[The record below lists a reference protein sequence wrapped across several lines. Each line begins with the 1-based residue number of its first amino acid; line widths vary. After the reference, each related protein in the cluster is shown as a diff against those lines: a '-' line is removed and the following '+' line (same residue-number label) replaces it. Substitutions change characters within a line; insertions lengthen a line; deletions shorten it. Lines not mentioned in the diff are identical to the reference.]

1 MLLFLYLQNEV
12 FEKYMEKV
20 FEILFNVFVF
30 KYKVFVIPQEYLYL
44 NINFNVFDPM
54 SGWDKHRIVV
64 DLDRFT
70 VCT

>member
-1 MLLFLYLQNEV
+1 MKSIWKIY
-12 FEKYMEKV
+12 EKV

-30 KYKVFVIPQEYLYL
+30 KYKVFVIPPEYLYL
-44 NINFNVFDPM
+44 NINFNVFDHM

>member
-1 MLLFLYLQNEV
+1 MKSIWKIYE
-12 FEKYMEKV
+12 EV

-44 NINFNVFDPM
+44 YINFNVFDPM

-64 DLDRFT
+64 DLDS
-70 VCT
+70 

>member
-1 MLLFLYLQNEV
+1 MKSIWKIY
-12 FEKYMEKV
+12 EKV

-44 NINFNVFDPM
+44 NINVNVFDPM